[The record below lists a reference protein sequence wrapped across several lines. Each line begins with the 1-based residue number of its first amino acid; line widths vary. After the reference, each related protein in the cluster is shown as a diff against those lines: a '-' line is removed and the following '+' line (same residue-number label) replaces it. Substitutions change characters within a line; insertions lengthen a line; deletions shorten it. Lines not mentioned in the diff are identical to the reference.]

1 MNNFIEITPVEA
13 LYRNVIINLDN
24 VTSITR
30 YGTDQKEEYWV
41 NLVADESYKIDKEQY
56 EAIRAKLIDKGE

>member
-13 LYRNVIINLDN
+13 LYRNVIINLNN

-30 YGTDQKEEYWV
+30 YGTAQKEEYWV
-41 NLVADESYKIDKEQY
+41 NLVADESYKIDEEQY
-56 EAIRAKLIDKGE
+56 DAIKDKLIGG

>member
-30 YGTDQKEEYWV
+30 YGTAQKEEYWV
-41 NLVADESYKIDKEQY
+41 NLVADESYKINREQY
-56 EAIRAKLIDKGE
+56 EAIRVKLIGGEN